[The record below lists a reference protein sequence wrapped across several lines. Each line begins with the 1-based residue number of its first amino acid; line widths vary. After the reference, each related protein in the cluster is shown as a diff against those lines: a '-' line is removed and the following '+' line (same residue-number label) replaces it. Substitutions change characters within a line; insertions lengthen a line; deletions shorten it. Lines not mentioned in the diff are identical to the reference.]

1 MGHVTCRVPDALSEQ
16 YERGAEERGAFQ
28 SEIVRR
34 ALRYYAQENPDG
46 IGAFTAVSSRGRG
59 SSTTGRQGGREE
71 VEQARVDPSEV
82 VEERRRETAGT
93 SETGVYDPTEDA

>member
-16 YERGAEERGAFQ
+16 YERGAEEKGAFQ

-34 ALRYYAQENPDG
+34 ALRYYAQKNPDG
-46 IGAFTAVSSRGRG
+46 IRAFTAVSSRGRG
-59 SSTTGRQGGREE
+59 ASTTGREGGREA
-71 VEQARVDPSEV
+71 VDQARVDASEV
-82 VEERRRETAGT
+82 VEEQPGERAGT